1 MRWMLTAGGALG
13 ALAVVTGA
21 FGAHALDGVLDARAA
36 GWYDTAVTYHAGHAL
51 ALVASGLLS
60 LHGGTRSRPLAI
72 AGIAFAVGIA
82 LFSGSLY
89 AMAFTGWTALGM
101 LTPFGGLALILGWTL
116 FAVAAARLPAALS

>member
-1 MRWMLTAGGALG
+1 MLTAGAALG
-13 ALAVVTGA
+13 ALAVMTGA

-51 ALVASGLLS
+51 ALVACGLLS
-60 LHGGTRSRPLAI
+60 LHAGARNRALAI
-72 AGIAFAVGIA
+72 AGTAFLVGIA

-101 LTPFGGLALILGWTL
+101 VTPLGGLALIAGWIL